1 MALGGDDA
9 PTRALGRKRPRE
21 TSHLPTRRK
30 IKMEPPEDKENQP
43 PNAASEPLESLLVQ
57 LPEPNARY
65 SDTQGQPTQ
74 LMRFGES
81 ARSLFMLEKPS
92 ERRLRLVIALKQA
105 PRAVDTW
112 LELLRCPLAGNPGK
126 YSKVRL
132 LQRALTCV
140 DSPEAREGA
149 GYTEMCIMLAKLSD
163 TEAGVRQNFLEMRK
177 RRVGEKQPLLYE
189 EEAAFE
195 YAAGNKMVAEE
206 ILERAV
212 DNDAMTPNEKEEL
225 LRRVLAGR
233 AGWVAAFSGSPQEQ
247 KLLALK
253 ARVLALRKIQKAKD
267 TYRTQDDK
275 GAPSLAS
282 TPLHRQRIVAD
293 TTPISCI
300 REKDVRTPAPL
311 HTSTP
316 SSVTPVSHGRSGIG
330 FSTVSKVPRNSNK
343 SPLLT
348 TPSLPT
354 RSNLKSQS
362 TSRKTHQPSS
372 LFRLGAPLRVIASN
386 DCTSDDDDDDD
397 DNAMIGSQIT
407 PPKPSKPMTPIKEKT
422 PVLKYSS
429 PSIKSESKTKLKI
442 DKGDIAHILTW
453 KPKDKGTPTDSK
465 DIKTSGDPPVK
476 PTATV
481 ALVTSTLEMP
491 LDKKTSGD
499 PPIKPTAT
507 GVASMATS
515 QPEMPLVKENEAAA
529 SPTLNAGVAK
539 PQEISSSSA
548 LPASTNVT
556 SIKPSARDQIR
567 SPGVQRPFE
576 SRVGE
581 VLGTDALAK
590 RSASRTLDHYRSP
603 KRQQLDPSVAVA
615 KSYAD
620 MSSPTSVSSSSSS
633 PPVATMTSASSRDA
647 LESLTSR
654 IVVNGK
660 KYIKL
665 EQIGSGGSSKVYRM
679 LGPDLKIYALKK
691 IKLKRLDAE
700 SIAQYT
706 NEINLLSKLQGNPHI
721 IELIAAEQDL
731 QQRQINVIME
741 HGEIDLSERLR
752 DLNGGMDEN
761 LVRVIWTQMLQA
773 VDAIHTARII
783 HGDLKPANFL
793 FVNGALKLIDFG
805 IAKAISNDTTNIE
818 RDSQIGTV
826 NFMSPE
832 AIQGNTM
839 PNGQRHPEGK
849 MKVGRASDIW
859 SLGCILYQI
868 VYSKPPFADVHSIIE
883 KFRCII
889 DPAVPIPFPALKNK
903 DLEDVIRSCLQR
915 DHRRRPPIT
924 GEGGLLE
931 HPFLRSGGSS
941 ATVPPTTSVTVTNAS
956 EVLSQLG
963 DLLRSR
969 GVATSRVN
977 MFMSIGQEGLRN
989 SNNGVSRTHRYFYN
1003 TQERRTDI

>member
-9 PTRALGRKRPRE
+9 PARALGRKRPRE

-43 PNAASEPLESLLVQ
+43 PNAVSESESMESLLAQ

-65 SDTQGQPTQ
+65 SDAQGQPTQ

-81 ARSLFMLEKPS
+81 TRSLFMLEKPS

-140 DSPEAREGA
+140 DSPEARESA

-177 RRVGEKQPLLYE
+177 RRVGEKQQLLYE

-247 KLLALK
+247 KLLALR
-253 ARVLALRKIQKAKD
+253 ARVLALRKTQKAED
-267 TYRTQDDK
+267 THRTHDDK
-275 GAPSLAS
+275 GTPGLT

-300 REKDVRTPAPL
+300 REKDARTPAPL

-354 RSNLKSQS
+354 RSCLKSQS

-386 DCTSDDDDDDD
+386 DCTSDDDGDDD
-397 DNAMIGSQIT
+397 DNAMMGSQIT
-407 PPKPSKPMTPIKEKT
+407 PPKPSKPMTPIK
-422 PVLKYSS
+422 
-429 PSIKSESKTKLKI
+429 
-442 DKGDIAHILTW
+442 
-453 KPKDKGTPTDSK
+453 
-465 DIKTSGDPPVK
+465 
-476 PTATV
+476 
-481 ALVTSTLEMP
+481 
-491 LDKKTSGD
+491 
-499 PPIKPTAT
+499 
-507 GVASMATS
+507 
-515 QPEMPLVKENEAAA
+515 
-529 SPTLNAGVAK
+529 
-539 PQEISSSSA
+539 
-548 LPASTNVT
+548 
-556 SIKPSARDQIR
+556 
-567 SPGVQRPFE
+567 
-576 SRVGE
+576 
-581 VLGTDALAK
+581 
-590 RSASRTLDHYRSP
+590 
-603 KRQQLDPSVAVA
+603 
-615 KSYAD
+615 
-620 MSSPTSVSSSSSS
+620 
-633 PPVATMTSASSRDA
+633 
-647 LESLTSR
+647 
-654 IVVNGK
+654 
-660 KYIKL
+660 
-665 EQIGSGGSSKVYRM
+665 
-679 LGPDLKIYALKK
+679 
-691 IKLKRLDAE
+691 
-700 SIAQYT
+700 
-706 NEINLLSKLQGNPHI
+706 GNPHI
-721 IELIAAEQDL
+721 IKLIAAEQDL
-731 QQRQINVIME
+731 QQRQINVVME

-761 LVRVIWTQMLQA
+761 LVR
-773 VDAIHTARII
+773 
-783 HGDLKPANFL
+783 
-793 FVNGALKLIDFG
+793 
-805 IAKAISNDTTNIE
+805 AISNDTTNIE

-839 PNGQRHPEGK
+839 PNGQRHPEGI
-849 MKVGRASDIW
+849 MK
-859 SLGCILYQI
+859 
-868 VYSKPPFADVHSIIE
+868 
-883 KFRCII
+883 
-889 DPAVPIPFPALKNK
+889 
-903 DLEDVIRSCLQR
+903 
-915 DHRRRPPIT
+915 
-924 GEGGLLE
+924 
-931 HPFLRSGGSS
+931 
-941 ATVPPTTSVTVTNAS
+941 
-956 EVLSQLG
+956 
-963 DLLRSR
+963 
-969 GVATSRVN
+969 
-977 MFMSIGQEGLRN
+977 
-989 SNNGVSRTHRYFYN
+989 
-1003 TQERRTDI
+1003 

>member
-1 MALGGDDA
+1 
-9 PTRALGRKRPRE
+9 
-21 TSHLPTRRK
+21 
-30 IKMEPPEDKENQP
+30 
-43 PNAASEPLESLLVQ
+43 
-57 LPEPNARY
+57 
-65 SDTQGQPTQ
+65 
-74 LMRFGES
+74 
-81 ARSLFMLEKPS
+81 
-92 ERRLRLVIALKQA
+92 
-105 PRAVDTW
+105 
-112 LELLRCPLAGNPGK
+112 
-126 YSKVRL
+126 
-132 LQRALTCV
+132 
-140 DSPEAREGA
+140 
-149 GYTEMCIMLAKLSD
+149 MCIMLAKLS
-163 TEAGVRQNFLEMRK
+163 EYAGVRQNFLEMRK

-253 ARVLALRKIQKAKD
+253 ARV
-267 TYRTQDDK
+267 YNDK
-275 GAPSLAS
+275 RFI
-282 TPLHRQRIVAD
+282 TRRF
-293 TTPISCI
+293 
-300 REKDVRTPAPL
+300 
-311 HTSTP
+311 
-316 SSVTPVSHGRSGIG
+316 GIFDQQNCG
-330 FSTVSKVPRNSNK
+330 
-343 SPLLT
+343 
-348 TPSLPT
+348 
-354 RSNLKSQS
+354 
-362 TSRKTHQPSS
+362 
-372 LFRLGAPLRVIASN
+372 
-386 DCTSDDDDDDD
+386 
-397 DNAMIGSQIT
+397 
-407 PPKPSKPMTPIKEKT
+407 
-422 PVLKYSS
+422 
-429 PSIKSESKTKLKI
+429 
-442 DKGDIAHILTW
+442 
-453 KPKDKGTPTDSK
+453 
-465 DIKTSGDPPVK
+465 
-476 PTATV
+476 
-481 ALVTSTLEMP
+481 TLEFFFC
-491 LDKKTSGD
+491 
-499 PPIKPTAT
+499 
-507 GVASMATS
+507 
-515 QPEMPLVKENEAAA
+515 Q
-529 SPTLNAGVAK
+529 
-539 PQEISSSSA
+539 
-548 LPASTNVT
+548 
-556 SIKPSARDQIR
+556 
-567 SPGVQRPFE
+567 
-576 SRVGE
+576 
-581 VLGTDALAK
+581 
-590 RSASRTLDHYRSP
+590 
-603 KRQQLDPSVAVA
+603 
-615 KSYAD
+615 
-620 MSSPTSVSSSSSS
+620 
-633 PPVATMTSASSRDA
+633 
-647 LESLTSR
+647 
-654 IVVNGK
+654 VNGK

-859 SLGCILYQI
+859 SLG
-868 VYSKPPFADVHSIIE
+868 
-883 KFRCII
+883 
-889 DPAVPIPFPALKNK
+889 
-903 DLEDVIRSCLQR
+903 
-915 DHRRRPPIT
+915 
-924 GEGGLLE
+924 
-931 HPFLRSGGSS
+931 GGSS
-941 ATVPPTTSVTVTNAS
+941 ATVPPTTSVTMTNAS